1 MMLAE
6 QALAVAT
13 LGQGSAMMQ
22 GTRATATRC
31 PVPLTSAARSS
42 SNVLLN
48 STKQLQSKF
57 KHASDFGVTGP
68 ANKANLSRF
77 SSALNQHI
85 NSPGVKA
92 IQGTYRGN
100 PVTHHLD
107 PSTGLNVMSDSA
119 GNFISGWKLNPA
131 QLQNVLTRGSL

>member
-1 MMLAE
+1 MTCRMTRLFLML
-6 QALAVAT
+6 LT
-13 LGQGSAMMQ
+13 LLFSLSGPAM
-22 GTRATATRC
+22 GEY
-31 PVPLTSAARSS
+31 SDFGRSS
-42 SNVLLN
+42 LAAKTTSDVLLN

-57 KHASDFGVTGP
+57 KHAADFGVTGT
-68 ANKANLSRF
+68 ANKANLSKF

-85 NSPGVKA
+85 NSPGVKT

-100 PVTHHLD
+100 PVTHHVD

-131 QLQNVLTRGSL
+131 QLENVLSRGSL